1 MATALLAAGLAAVPP
16 GAPAGAAVRC
26 FGACVAE
33 IADPTVRP
41 AGAIGLLGD
50 SVLMGVD
57 PWIASDLADAGW
69 GPFHYWAGTGTRVP
83 ADNPLGA
90 STVLRQWRAAG
101 FDPPVWI
108 IGVGADDVG
117 FVGSSVAASTA
128 DIELM
133 LSEVGPGRDVVMATI
148 QHENKVWQ
156 ANWNQALRTVAATDP
171 SLHVVEW
178 QAEADQ
184 HPSWWGGDG
193 VHLSPTGYRARSQ
206 ALVAATRPLQ
216 AAARTPAPAAA
227 VTPVGAPATFVAVP
241 TTRVLDTRSGGGRL
255 AAGEERVV
263 ALTGLVPA
271 GATAAVVNLTVDGP
285 AADGYLTAYPCGTPP
300 PLASNL
306 NYTAG
311 RPRARRRR

>member
-1 MATALLAAGLAAVPP
+1 VATALLAAGLAAVPA

-41 AGAIGLLGD
+41 AGAIAIGD

-57 PWIASDLADAGW
+57 PWTASDLADAGW

-148 QHENKVWQ
+148 HENKV
-156 ANWNQALRTVAATDP
+156 AGEPEPGLRTVVAADP
-171 SLHVVEW
+171 SFHVVEW

-184 HPSWWGGDG
+184 HPSGA
-193 VHLSPTGYRARSQ
+193 VTACTCRRPATGRSQ
-206 ALVAATRPLQ
+206 ALVAATQPLQ
-216 AAARTPAPAAA
+216 AAARTPVPAAV
-227 VTPVGAPATFVAVP
+227 VTPVGVPATFVP
-241 TTRVLDTRSGGGRL
+241 DQLPERRTTSGTL
-255 AAGEERVV
+255 PVS
-263 ALTGLVPA
+263 
-271 GATAAVVNLTVDGP
+271 
-285 AADGYLTAYPCGTPP
+285 
-300 PLASNL
+300 PLNA
-306 NYTAG
+306 
-311 RPRARRRR
+311 